1 MALGNGYGVAIS
13 DRYVRENVTA
23 RMDGLSVAE
32 NVGQL
37 DSSSGAGGLTTR
49 VAGASSEVEYRW
61 GGDQILFREWRGE
74 LGGGAETGTAS
85 FLRFTPLED
94 IAYEIRGGY
103 AGYLDGGARAYF
115 STAWLGGPG
124 LLAENLE
131 IAEDGAWA
139 YAFNF
144 SGILAAGLEVELQHY
159 AQLWSPQDVLDETV
173 FPGRALGLGFWEL
186 KARAVPEGGALGSL
200 GMLGIGVLG
209 IAIFRWRKSALAA
222 VAALAIG
229 AGNMN
234 AGDYEEQQQRFN
246 EFNQRQAQWQAEFDR
261 DWQEHE
267 QRRDRRQNEQRFQDL
282 EDRIN
287 RSLDFD
293 FD

>member
-1 MALGNGYGVAIS
+1 MKSIAIMTAVLVALSNGYGVAIG
-13 DRYVRENVTA
+13 DRLVRENVTA
-23 RMDGLSVAE
+23 RVDGLSVTE
-32 NVGQL
+32 RIGQM
-37 DSSSGAGGLTTR
+37 DESSGAGVQVAR
-49 VAGASSEVEYRW
+49 VDGASSVSSYLW
-61 GGDQILFREWRGE
+61 GGDLVLSRVWTGA
-74 LGGGAETGTAS
+74 LWGGAETGTIS

-124 LLAENLE
+124 LLSENLE

-159 AQLWSPQDVLDETV
+159 ASLWSPQDVLDESV
-173 FPGRALGLGFWEL
+173 FPGRALGFGFWEL
-186 KARAVPEGGALGSL
+186 KARAVPESGALGSL

-209 IAIFRWRKSALAA
+209 IALFRWRKSALAA

-234 AGDYEEQQQRFN
+234 AGDYEEQQRRAE
-246 EFNQRQAQWQAEFDR
+246 EFDRRQAQWQAQFDR
-261 DWQEHE
+261 DC
-267 QRRDRRQNEQRFQDL
+267 
-282 EDRIN
+282 
-287 RSLDFD
+287 RSKSKPRSKAK
-293 FD
+293 